1 MTQPGIGAAGIAGI
15 AIEKLSPPVQAALA
29 TNTSGGTITAGTYR
43 YVVTAINASGET
55 IASNEQT
62 IVTTGATSTVTVTW
76 GAVTGATGYKLYKTA
91 AGGASGTELLYK
103 TVGLVVS
110 DIDTSPGSP
119 AGAFPLYNTAYA
131 PGQYTAPTK
140 FFPFMSE
147 SITMTEQ
154 TVFRR
159 PIRQSADII
168 GAVAGNE
175 NPEGDMSLE
184 ALEDVVLYWLFA
196 SRTSIVKTGSTPN
209 FTYTITPTAAGIP
222 TVTLSLTVVR
232 NGVVFGF
239 TGVTL
244 SSFTFT
250 VEDGLLMFNT
260 NIIARDEATQSTPV
274 PTWTS
279 TVPFGAGT
287 YSVEIPTGSAVTDT
301 DTFEWTVEDNAEAQF
316 RLRSGTRGATF
327 VKFGERNSTMNLER
341 DFMSRTD
348 FDAFKAVTAQSITI
362 TATKSVN
369 NSISLLAPVAIKDT
383 YEVSNSGQG
392 DLVRAT
398 IAYQNVIDGTGKS
411 WQIVIKCQED
421 LISA

>member
-1 MTQPGIGAAGIAGI
+1 MPPGIGASGIAGI
-15 AIEKLSPPVQAALA
+15 AIEKLAPPTNFAGVPQAGGAL
-29 TNTSGGTITAGTYR
+29 TAGTYK
-43 YVVTAINASGET
+43 YYITAINASGET
-55 IASNEQT
+55 TVSSE
-62 IVTTGATSTVTVTW
+62 VTVTTAAADLTAHLTW
-76 GAVTGATGYKLYKTA
+76 DAVTGATGYKIYRTA
-91 AGGASGTELLYK
+91 AGGATGTQLLL
-103 TVGLVVS
+103 TTLGLVTVY
-110 DIDTSPGSP
+110 DDAAVGSP
-119 AGAFPLYNTAYA
+119 SGAFPTYNTAYA
-131 PGQYTAPTK
+131 PGTYTAPTK

-147 SITMTEQ
+147 SITMNEQ

-159 PIRQSADII
+159 PIRSSADII

-196 SRTSIVKTGSTPN
+196 SRTSIVKTGSNPN
-209 FTYTITPTAAGIP
+209 FTYTITPTAAAIP
-222 TVTLSLTVVR
+222 LVTLSLTVVR
-232 NGVVFGF
+232 NGIVFGF

-250 VEDGLLMFNT
+250 VEEGLLMFNT

-274 PTWTS
+274 PTWTT

-287 YSVEIPTGSAVTDT
+287 YSVEIPTGSAVLDT

-327 VKFGERNSTMNLER
+327 VKFGERNSTISLER
-341 DFMSRTD
+341 DFESRTD
-348 FDAFKAVTAQSITI
+348 FDAFKAVTSQSITI
-362 TATKSVN
+362 SATKGAN
-369 NSISLLAPVAIKDT
+369 NSISLLTPVAIKDT
-383 YEVSNSGQG
+383 YEVANSGQG
-392 DLVRAT
+392 DLVRAA

-421 LISA
+421 LIST